1 MLGGN
6 KGQVSEGPV
15 TKQGYSKARLHLTTG
30 LVTIRKKIN
39 DDTNNIN

>member
-30 LVTIRKKIN
+30 LVTIKNNNN
-39 DDTNNIN
+39 DTGNIN